1 MPNPPMTPTPVWPVD
16 ASRPDPTVIEA
27 AAACLRNGG
36 LVAFPTETVYGLGV
50 DALNVEAV
58 RRLFVAKGRPA
69 TDPLIVHVPGVAQLE
84 SVAHSVSV
92 LAWQLAEAFW
102 PGPLTLVLPRRP
114 IVPLEVTAGKE
125 TVAVRAPSHPVAQAL
140 LAVARTPIAAP
151 SANRFSRPSPTT
163 AQHVLDDLNGLID
176 GVLDA
181 GPTNIGLEST
191 IVDVTRTPPHVLRPG
206 GLKLETLR
214 RFVPNLVVSERFLE
228 ESIAADAP
236 GMFLKHYAP
245 CAELRLYEGPRE
257 AVLAAMRLAAGALA
271 QAGRRVG
278 VLALAGEAV
287 HFAGLP
293 VEWADLG
300 PESEPEEIGRR
311 LFAALRDLDA
321 RGVEVIFAR
330 LPAPEG
336 LGWAV
341 RDRLR
346 RAAAGHI
353 IKVE

>member
-1 MPNPPMTPTPVWPVD
+1 MTPTQVWPVD
-16 ASRPDPTVIEA
+16 AARPDPAAIEA

-50 DALNVEAV
+50 DALNVQAV

-84 SVAHSVSV
+84 SVAHSVP
-92 LAWQLAEAFW
+92 LLGRQLAEAFW

-114 IVPLEVTAGKE
+114 EVPLEVTAGKE

-140 LAVARTPIAAP
+140 LALARTPVAAP

-181 GPTNIGLEST
+181 GPATIGLEST
-191 IVDVTRTPPHVLRPG
+191 IVDVTRTPPVVLRPG
-206 GLKLETLR
+206 GLTLEALR
-214 RFVPNLVVSERFLE
+214 RLAPELVTVERFLE
-228 ESIAADAP
+228 ESTAADAP

-245 CAELRLYEGPRE
+245 RAELRLYSGPRE
-257 AVLAAMRLAAGALA
+257 AALAAMQLAARALA
-271 QAGRRVG
+271 QVGRRVG
-278 VLALAGEAV
+278 VLALAGEAA

-293 VEWADLG
+293 VERADLG
-300 PESEPEEIGRR
+300 PESEPEEMARR

-321 RGVEVIFAR
+321 RGVEVILAR

-346 RAAAGHI
+346 RAAAGRI
-353 IKVE
+353 IEVE